1 MSNINEI
8 IKINEELR
16 KQFLNAKTLMN
27 TDLLDDS
34 FNVNQKIG
42 IAWTNNN
49 RKYFAIGKLESIN
62 DKTARIKLGD
72 LNSYGNDG
80 IGLKFTVKIV
90 KPTDFNRLFLTED
103 NLNELVKGLIETEDI
118 INKYVEGKI
127 SEFWKDKIA
136 KINTL

>member
-8 IKINEELR
+8 IKINEGLR

-34 FNVNQKIG
+34 FNINQKIG

-136 KINTL
+136 KIEIK